1 MWAYLARFTE
11 WLMKGSVKTALA
23 GAGLGLASAGMSLTL
38 VQQYLEKV
46 QQYGNSM
53 AADALALL
61 SLSGADVALS
71 MIIGAIMA
79 KFAMNG
85 AKVALV
91 RKQ

>member
-23 GAGLGLASAGMSLTL
+23 GAGLGLASASISLTL
-38 VQQYLEKV
+38 MQEYLAKV
-46 QQYGNSM
+46 TQYGNSM
-53 AADALALL
+53 GDAMSLLA
-61 SLSGADVALS
+61 LSGAHTALS

-85 AKVALV
+85 AKLALV